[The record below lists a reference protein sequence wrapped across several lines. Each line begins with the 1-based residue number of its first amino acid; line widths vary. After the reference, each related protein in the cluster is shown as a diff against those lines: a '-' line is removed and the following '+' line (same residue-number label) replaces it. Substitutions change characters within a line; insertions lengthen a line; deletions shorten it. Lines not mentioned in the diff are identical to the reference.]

1 MQRLWSIRRKSKCLT
16 GMYFLVALSLWHFVG
31 EGGGGREEEERGGG
45 EMEERGNDHHWSNI
59 LENDYAD
66 FRFLNPPPAEPIHSS
81 QYVVRPP
88 PRRNLV
94 TGTPSTHRT
103 VSAQHLATPR
113 DYFLHLKKPQ
123 FWCRK
128 LVMIG
133 GSFTCSKYGDE
144 NGMDGNKLICLD
156 PPLELPPGPDARHCL
171 TLSFGTQKEVSFD
184 KAMLRLP
191 CEVHM
196 FDVLDYKPLS
206 RFENTRHVYFH
217 QVGLAN
223 SKRKNF
229 YINLNDSFPMDTL
242 TGHIITNNL
251 IPRPVHILKVDIEG
265 DEWDVFEHLVKQPI
279 LDLVGQ
285 IAVEVHVDKVVKL
298 PLEER
303 LDYLQRRYDILK
315 SIETRGFLP
324 VAYWDNIQE
333 DSRYHA
339 PEGSQHDTCGEM
351 LFVNTNWYNSTF
363 KRTLK
368 EHGVLVKVDGVM

>member
-1 MQRLWSIRRKSKCLT
+1 MTEK
-16 GMYFLVALSLWHFVG
+16 
-31 EGGGGREEEERGGG
+31 GREEEDDEEEKEEEDEEERGGE
-45 EMEERGNDHHWSNI
+45 EMEERDNDHQWSNI
-59 LENDYAD
+59 FEDDYAD
-66 FRFLNPPPAEPIHSS
+66 FRFLNPPFAQPIHSS
-81 QYVVRPP
+81 QYVVKPP

-94 TGTPSTHRT
+94 AGTSSTQWT
-103 VSAQHLATPR
+103 SSAQQLATPR
-113 DYFLHLKKPQ
+113 DYFLHLRKPQ

-133 GSFTCSKYGDE
+133 GSFTCSMYGDE

-171 TLSFGTQKEVSFD
+171 TLSFGTQTEVSFD
-184 KAMLRLP
+184 KAMLSLP

-206 RFENTRHVYFH
+206 RFVNPRHAYFH

-229 YINLNDSFPMDTL
+229 YINLNDSFQMDTL
-242 TGHIITNNL
+242 TGHLVTNKLN
-251 IPRPVHILKVDIEG
+251 PRPVHILKVDIEG
-265 DEWDVFEHLVKQPI
+265 DEWEVFEHLVKQPI

-285 IAVEVHVDKVVKL
+285 IAVEVHVEKVLKL
-298 PLEER
+298 PPEER
-303 LDYLQRRYDILK
+303 LDYLQKRYDILK
-315 SIETRGFLP
+315 SIESRGFLP
-324 VAYWDNIQE
+324 AAYWDNIQT

-339 PEGSQHDTCGEM
+339 PEGSQHDTCGEL

-363 KRTLK
+363 KRTLRK
-368 EHGVLVKVDGVM
+368 YGILVKVDGVM